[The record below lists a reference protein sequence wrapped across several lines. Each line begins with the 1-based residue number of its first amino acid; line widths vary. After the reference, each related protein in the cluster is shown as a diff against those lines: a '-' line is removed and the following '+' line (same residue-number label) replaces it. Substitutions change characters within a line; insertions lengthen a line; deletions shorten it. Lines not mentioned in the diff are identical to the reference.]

1 MPAGDQRFPKSAR
14 LTKRPEY
21 LAMNRDSRR
30 WVSPHFVFL
39 WKPNQLPHSR
49 LGITVTK
56 KVAPAVGR
64 NRVKRLV
71 REAFRLAGASAVTS
85 GSPCPKGVD
94 VVVIAKK
101 GAPSLRYAQVA
112 QEMHSALQ
120 RIQRELE
127 TQA

>member
-1 MPAGDQRFPKSAR
+1 
-14 LTKRPEY
+14 
-21 LAMNRDSRR
+21 MNRDSRR

-56 KVAPAVGR
+56 RVAPAVGR

-71 REAFRLAGASAVTS
+71 REAFRLAGASALTS
-85 GSPCPKGVD
+85 GSPFPKGVD
-94 VVVIAKK
+94 LVVIAKK
-101 GAPSLRYAQVA
+101 GAPSLRHAQVA
-112 QEMHSALQ
+112 QEMHSALK

-127 TQA
+127 AQA